1 MDIYKQM
8 CGLSM
13 NKIFR
18 NEMGLAY
25 SYDDLIFLPGYIDFS
40 MNEIDL
46 TSRISKRIELKCPIV
61 SSPMDT
67 VTESKTAI
75 MLALLGGIGIIHCN
89 NTIEEQCNE
98 VKVVKRYNNGFITEP
113 IIFSPNNIIKDVRD
127 AIKIHKFSGFPITE
141 DGKVHSKLVGMISSR
156 DIDFEDENVFL
167 KDVMTQNP
175 VVYKEENGSVK
186 LKDANNILKK
196 CKKSRLPIVNNEGE
210 LQSLI
215 CRKDIR
221 NMNAYPLATKN
232 KQTKQLMVGVAI
244 STHKDYKD
252 RLHRLIEVG
261 ADVIVIDSSQG
272 NSSFQIS
279 TLKYIKQTY
288 PDVDVICGNIVT
300 KEQAQNLISN
310 GADGLRVGMGVG
322 SICTTQE
329 VCGVGRPQATAIY
342 EVARYA
348 KESNVPVIADGG
360 ISNSGHIFKALALG
374 ASAVMLGSLIAGTD
388 ESPTDYYYKDGV
400 RLKKYRGMGSL
411 DAMKKY
417 SSERYFINEN
427 APRVAQ
433 GVSGEVT
440 AKGSLDKYIPFLIQS
455 VKHGY
460 QNVGVKKLSEMHD
473 NLYNETL
480 RGHLRSSHAIIEGGV
495 HHLYNHER
503 SFQ

>member
-1 MDIYKQM
+1 M
-8 CGLSM
+8 
-13 NKIFR
+13 
-18 NEMGLAY
+18 
-25 SYDDLIFLPGYIDFS
+25 
-40 MNEIDL
+40 
-46 TSRISKRIELKCPIV
+46 
-61 SSPMDT
+61 
-67 VTESKTAI
+67 
-75 MLALLGGIGIIHCN
+75 
-89 NTIEEQCNE
+89 
-98 VKVVKRYNNGFITEP
+98 
-113 IIFSPNNIIKDVRD
+113 
-127 AIKIHKFSGFPITE
+127 
-141 DGKVHSKLVGMISSR
+141 HSKLVGMISSR

-232 KQTKQLMVGVAI
+232 KRTKQLMVGVAI

-272 NSSFQIS
+272 NSSFQID

-329 VCGVGRPQATAIY
+329 VCGVGRPQATAVY

-348 KESNVPVIADGG
+348 RENNVPVIADGG

-374 ASAVMLGSLIAGTD
+374 ASVVMLGSLIAGTD
-388 ESPTDYYYKDGV
+388 ESPTDYYYKDGI

-411 DAMKKY
+411 DAMKKN

-427 APRVAQ
+427 APKVAQ

-440 AKGSLDKYIPFLIQS
+440 AKGSLEKYIPFLIQS
-455 VKHGY
+455 VKHGL
-460 QNVGVKKLSEMHD
+460 QNVGVKNLSEMHE

-480 RGHLRSSHAIIEGGV
+480 RGHLMSSQAIIEGCI